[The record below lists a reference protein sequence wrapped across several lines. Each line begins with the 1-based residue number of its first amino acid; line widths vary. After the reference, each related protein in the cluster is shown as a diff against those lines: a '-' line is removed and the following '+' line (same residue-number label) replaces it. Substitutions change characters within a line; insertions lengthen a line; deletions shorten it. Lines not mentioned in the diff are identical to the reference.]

1 MSQLISHCRTAK
13 ESLTRS
19 SVPRLK
25 PKSGQSSALVLMA
38 IATVMV
44 AFGFLTS
51 NLGAVETVTFRSDK
65 KDLVN
70 GIPMPTRTVTG
81 EILVEAQDGGLMLQS
96 DDGRIWMV
104 QPSQIIER
112 SSNEKTLE
120 PLTADAMA
128 ERMKQELPSGFA
140 VYRTAHYMIVH
151 NTSNAYVKQVG
162 LLFEQL
168 YRGFYAFW
176 KNQRWKL
183 PEPKFPLVALV
194 LADRKDFL
202 KFAGP
207 EVGDTAQM
215 VIGYY
220 HLSSNRMTTFNM
232 PNLER
237 NVATIIHEATHQ
249 LAYNCGV
256 QQRFADNPMWVSEG
270 LAMFFESPD
279 FKAASRWRG
288 IGRINHL
295 NLKRWRHYLLAR
307 PADSL
312 ATLISTDERFRSSKT
327 ATQAYAESWALTYFL
342 LKTRRKEYVE
352 YLKQLSGGKPMAELT
367 ARERIVMF
375 ETAFEDSL
383 ADIDKAFV
391 VYMRRVR

>member
-1 MSQLISHCRTAK
+1 MPLPRMSRLISRYPTTRPKRSVDTAWAGIVQ
-13 ESLTRS
+13 RC
-19 SVPRLK
+19 
-25 PKSGQSSALVLMA
+25 ALVLTALVA
-38 IATVMV
+38 ICVSAP
-44 AFGFLTS
+44 
-51 NLGAVETVTFRSDK
+51 NLDAVETVTFRSDK

-104 QPSQIIER
+104 QPDQIIKR
-112 SSNEKTLE
+112 SSDDESLQ

-128 ERMKQELPSGFA
+128 ERMKLELPSGFK
-140 VYRTAHYMIVH
+140 VYRTAHYVIVH
-151 NTSNAYVKQVG
+151 NTSGAYVKRVG

-168 YRGFYAFW
+168 YKGFYAFW
-176 KNQRWKL
+176 KNQHWKL

-202 KFAGP
+202 KYAGP
-207 EVGDTAQM
+207 EVGKTAQL

-220 HLSSNRMTTFNM
+220 HLSSNRMTMFNM

-256 QQRFADNPMWVSEG
+256 QRRFADNPMWVSEG

-288 IGRINHL
+288 IGRVNHL
-295 NLKRWRHYLLAR
+295 NLHRWRKYSPVR
-307 PADSL
+307 PSDSL
-312 ATLISTDERFRSSKT
+312 ATLISNDDRFRDSAT
-327 ATQAYAESWALTYFL
+327 ATAAYAESWALTYFL
-342 LKTRRKEYVE
+342 LKTRRKEYVK
-352 YLKQLSGGKPMAELT
+352 YLRQLSCGKPSAELT
-367 ARERIVMF
+367 TRERVGMF
-375 ETAFEDSL
+375 EKVFEDSL

-391 VYMRRVR
+391 TYMRRVR